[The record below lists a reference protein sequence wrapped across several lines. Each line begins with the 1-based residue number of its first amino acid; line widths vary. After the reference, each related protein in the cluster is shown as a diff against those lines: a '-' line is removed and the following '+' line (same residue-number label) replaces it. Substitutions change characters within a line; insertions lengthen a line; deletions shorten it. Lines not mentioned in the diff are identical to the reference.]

1 MLSEEDFFASSPTAN
16 LVGITKKDTFLSR
29 DSGQVCFAIS
39 ACFVRGTV
47 DMSRIIGLALI
58 LLSCVFAAQGQT
70 LQPQDDIQSWNDV
83 QLTVPISKR
92 FDFQTKGTLRFGKNI
107 TRLND
112 GRIQFGIVWKPTKS
126 LSISPFYWFIR
137 ARNSRAVFNNEHRF
151 NLSATYKFPFKKFG
165 LTHKSI
171 IERRNRQPA
180 NTWRYRPSLVFDK
193 DIPKKIIPG
202 AKFFI
207 GDEIFYDSG
216 LEKFSR
222 NRFSIGINKTVNKN
236 LGVDIYYMR
245 QNDGITR
252 PGDLNVIW
260 VAWRIKL

>member
-1 MLSEEDFFASSPTAN
+1 ML
-16 LVGITKKDTFLSR
+16 
-29 DSGQVCFAIS
+29 
-39 ACFVRGTV
+39 
-47 DMSRIIGLALI
+47 RIAGLI
-58 LLSCVFAAQGQT
+58 LLFVCGFIAADGQNT

-83 QLTVPISKR
+83 QVTVPISKE
-92 FDFQTKGTLRFGKNI
+92 FDFQTRVTMRFGKNI

-112 GRIQFGIVWKPTKS
+112 GRYQVGIVWKPTKY

-137 ARNSRAVFNNEHRF
+137 ARNSRGVFNNEHRF
-151 NLSATYKFPFKKFG
+151 NLSATYKFPFKRFG
-165 LTHKSI
+165 LSHRSI

-180 NTWRYRPSLVFDK
+180 NTWRYRPSLTFDK

-216 LEKFSR
+216 VKKFSR
-222 NRFSIGINKTVNKN
+222 NRFSIGINKTINKN
-236 LGVDIYYMR
+236 LAVDIYYMR
-245 QNDGITR
+245 QNDGFTR